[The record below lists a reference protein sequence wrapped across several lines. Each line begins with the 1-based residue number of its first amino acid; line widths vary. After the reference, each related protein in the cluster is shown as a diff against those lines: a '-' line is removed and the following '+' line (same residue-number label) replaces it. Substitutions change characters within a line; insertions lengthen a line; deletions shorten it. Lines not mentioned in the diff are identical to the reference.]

1 MTNDELAGRVGLLDS
16 FEPESKDD
24 FDKFGNLIRDKV
36 TKYDVSDL
44 SAGVVYV

>member
-1 MTNDELAGRVGLLDS
+1 LLDS

-44 SAGVVYV
+44 SADVVYV